1 MKMSLPQVLPRQEI
15 LPELCVPHTCCADH
29 MGAFQTTGAPRVQ
42 SLREASRKGKPTPSP
57 AGCMA
62 QGQANTGKR
71 GGHRSH
77 RPAWNIGQLL
87 EDVGRADTEEGPLV
101 LVALPLWPQSL
112 THSGVMDELC
122 LGGSW
127 TDLCLK

>member
-15 LPELCVPHTCCADH
+15 LPELCAPHTCCADH

-87 EDVGRADTEEGPLV
+87 EDVGRADTEEGGATGPCGFTTMATV
-101 LVALPLWPQSL
+101 TDSLWG
-112 THSGVMDELC
+112 HG
-122 LGGSW
+122 
-127 TDLCLK
+127 